1 MILVIAALA
10 GGVGA
15 ATRFVLDSLL
25 RAWLPTPYPTGTAV
39 INVTGSFLL
48 GLVTGLVA
56 GAVLPP
62 ELQVV
67 LGTGLLG
74 GYTTF
79 STASVETVR
88 LARAGRYRAALLH
101 SVGLLATC
109 TASATL
115 GLLLGTELAG

>member
-1 MILVIAALA
+1 
-10 GGVGA
+10 
-15 ATRFVLDSLL
+15 
-25 RAWLPTPYPTGTAV
+25 
-39 INVTGSFLL
+39 
-48 GLVTGLVA
+48 
-56 GAVLPP
+56 VLPP

-101 SVGLLATC
+101 SVGLLVTC
-109 TASATL
+109 TVCATL
-115 GLLLGTELAG
+115 GLLLGTALAG